1 MLARTADNLFWL
13 ARYMERADY
22 LARLLQVAGHM
33 SAVRVDTSHNSEWES
48 AIVAAGCRDSY
59 FENHATADEASVI
72 QYLAFDRDNSSSIVS
87 CIETAR
93 RNARA
98 VRTALTADMW
108 EAVNASWQE
117 LSSYRAEA
125 MDADRLG
132 EFLDWVK
139 SRAGLFHG
147 VCSNNMLRRDGFHFT
162 RAGQFLERADNTARL
177 LDVKYHVRLGE
188 VSDVGGVIDYY
199 QWLAI
204 LRVVSARRAYR
215 VLFKGV
221 VEPARVAELLITS
234 SVFPRSLTFC
244 YQQITQNLDAIE
256 RQDPRLAAE
265 AKRQANSLYADLR
278 YANVETIIK
287 NGLHEYLTRL
297 IDRTAELGAEIA
309 KGHLF

>member
-22 LARLLQVAGHM
+22 LARLLQVASHM
-33 SAVRVDTSHNSEWES
+33 SAVRVDLTQSNEWES
-48 AIVAAGCRDSY
+48 AIVAAGCHETYLARYDKV
-59 FENHATADEASVI
+59 EEASVI
-72 QYLAFDRDNSSSIVS
+72 HFLAFDRDNTSSIVS

-117 LSSYRAEA
+117 LSNWRTGP
-125 MDADRLG
+125 MDTDHLM

-139 SRAGLFHG
+139 SRVGLFHG
-147 VCSNNMLRRDGFHFT
+147 VCANNMLRRDGYHFT
-162 RAGQFLERADNTARL
+162 RVGQYLERADNTARL
-177 LDVKYHVRLGE
+177 LDVKYHVTLPK
-188 VSDVGGVIDYY
+188 VTDVGGVVDYY

-215 VLFKGV
+215 VLFKGL
-221 VEPARVAELLITS
+221 VEPARVVELLITS

-244 YQQITQNLDAIE
+244 YQQITEHLDAIQS
-256 RQDPRLAAE
+256 QDPHLAAD
-265 AKRQANSLYADLR
+265 AKREANSLYAELR
-278 YANVETIIK
+278 YAHADTIISK
-287 NGLHEYLTRL
+287 GLHDYLTRL
-297 IDRTAELGAEIA
+297 IERTSELGAEIA